1 MFNFLKMEEEKRY
14 KSKFSSINLQ
24 PFMIRGKFIGCLLAI
39 FFLSYN
45 IILIQTGFAQN
56 TQVTDTQPPS
66 VEAPPFI
73 IAKATSPSWTQ
84 VNFEVNATSPS
95 SDSISVYCNPSS
107 GSAFPMGSTIVLCA
121 AKDPITSLVSYAM
134 FNVTVK
140 DTSPPT
146 FNVPH
151 SILRQADNLQ
161 GTKITYDANA
171 SDTVDGSAVTT
182 CDPPSGTTFPLGLNQ
197 VKCTA
202 TDKSGNTAE
211 TSFSVIIGQTPSK
224 ESTGNAISILSE
236 NETNQL
242 KSPEFQVSENI
253 TDDSTPEFQ
262 VSENITDDS
271 TPEFQVSENITD
283 DSTPEFQVSE
293 NITDDSTPP
302 LEDLVENDTDDL
314 PIQQL
319 GDNVN
324 QNNGLIKV
332 TIDSLQTHR
341 AEEGSLLQIKGV
353 SVHDSGNEK
362 LSFTWKQTGG
372 QPIDPEDAR
381 IISQTAAS
389 EIAPQIGGNTT
400 NLTFEVTVPDVNTED
415 DDKLTFEIIALDDNG
430 NSASDSFD
438 ILVDDNPEFVG
449 TGNFQRNPNVLQ
461 SVINEVN
468 EEKNNSDL
476 PLSIQRNFEK
486 SIGVS
491 TSLDKGFTFVSMW
504 GSFGKGNGRFDGHN
518 DVDPFNGRI
527 YVADYAN
534 HRIQVFDTN
543 GNYITKW
550 GTYGEENGQIH
561 KASALTVLPSG
572 NIYLSDQFN
581 YRIQE
586 FTSNG
591 TFVTAWGTQG
601 EGDGQFLHPHV
612 PGVDSEGNIYVS
624 DRDLANV
631 QKFTK
636 DGKFIMKWAE
646 EGSEDGQLSKP
657 ESVIIDSHDNIY
669 VADLGNHRIQKFTK
683 DGNFILKWG
692 SKGVGDGEF
701 NAPAGLSIDRNDNIY
716 VTDRNNNRIQ
726 VFTTNGTFLTKF
738 GIEGS
743 GPGQFILPEGV
754 GVDKDTGLVY
764 VADTGNFRIQV
775 FKPVAASVTVA

>member
-1 MFNFLKMEEEKRY
+1 MFNFLSMEEEKRY
-14 KSKFSSINLQ
+14 KSKFSSIKLQ
-24 PFMIRGKFIGCLLAI
+24 PFMIRGKFLGCLLAI

-45 IILIQTGFAQN
+45 IIVIQTSFAQN
-56 TQVTDTQPPS
+56 TQVTSSQLPS

-73 IAKATSPSWTQ
+73 NARATSPSWTQ
-84 VNFEVNATSPS
+84 VNFQVNATSPS
-95 SDSISVYCNPSS
+95 FDSISVYCNPSS

-121 AKDPITSLVSYAM
+121 AKDPVTSLVGYAM

-146 FNVPH
+146 FKVPN

-171 SDTVDGSAVTT
+171 SDTVDGDAVSK

-202 TDKSGNTAE
+202 TDKSGNRAE
-211 TSFSVIIGQTPSK
+211 TTFSVIIGQTPSE
-224 ESTGNAISILSE
+224 ESASPAISMLTD

-242 KSPEFQVSENI
+242 KSPEFPVSENI
-253 TDDSTPEFQ
+253 TDDSTPEF
-262 VSENITDDS
+262 
-271 TPEFQVSENITD
+271 P
-283 DSTPEFQVSE
+283 VSE

-319 GDNVN
+319 EDNLN
-324 QNNGLIKV
+324 ENNGLIKV
-332 TIDSLQTHR
+332 TVDSLQTYR
-341 AEEGSLLQIKGV
+341 AAEGSLLKIKGV

-372 QPIDPEDAR
+372 QPIDPEDAS

-415 DDKLTFEIIALDDNG
+415 NDKLTFEIIALDDNG
-430 NSASDSFD
+430 NSASDTFD
-438 ILVDDNPEFVG
+438 IFVDDNPEFVG
-449 TGNFQRNPNVLQ
+449 TGNFQSNPNVLQ
-461 SVINEVN
+461 NVLNEVN

-486 SIGVS
+486 SIDVS

-518 DVDPFNGRI
+518 DVDPFNGRV

-561 KASALTVLPSG
+561 KASALTVVPSG

-591 TFVTAWGTQG
+591 TFVTAWGTKG

-636 DGKFIMKWAE
+636 DGKFIIKWAE

-669 VADLGNHRIQKFTK
+669 VADFGNHRIQKFTK
-683 DGNFILKWG
+683 DGNLILKWG
-692 SKGVGDGEF
+692 SKGTGDGEF
-701 NAPAGLSIDRNDNIY
+701 NSPAGLSIDRNDNIY

-726 VFTTNGTFLTKF
+726 VFTANGTFLTKF

-775 FKPVAASVTVA
+775 FKPVASSITVA

>member
-24 PFMIRGKFIGCLLAI
+24 PFMIRGKILRCLVAI

-56 TQVTDTQPPS
+56 TQVADMQPPS
-66 VEAPPFI
+66 VEAPQFI
-73 IAKATSPSWTQ
+73 IARATSPSWTQ
-84 VNFEVNATSPS
+84 VNFQVNATSPS
-95 SDSISVYCNPSS
+95 SDNISVYCNPSS

-146 FNVPH
+146 FKVPN

-211 TSFSVIIGQTPSK
+211 TSFSVIIGQTPS
-224 ESTGNAISILSE
+224 EEIGGNAISMLSQ

-242 KSPEFQVSENI
+242 KSPEFPVSENI
-253 TDDSTPEFQ
+253 TDDSTPEF
-262 VSENITDDS
+262 
-271 TPEFQVSENITD
+271 P
-283 DSTPEFQVSE
+283 VSE

-319 GDNVN
+319 EDNLTE
-324 QNNGLIKV
+324 NNGLIKV
-332 TIDSLQTHR
+332 TIDSLQTYR
-341 AEEGSLLQIKGV
+341 AAEGSLLQIRGV

-381 IISQTAAS
+381 IVSQTAAS

-449 TGNFQRNPNVLQ
+449 TGNFQSNPNVLQ
-461 SVINEVN
+461 SVINKVN

-486 SIGVS
+486 SIDVS

-504 GSFGKGNGRFDGHN
+504 GSFGKGNGRFDGQN
-518 DVDPFNGRI
+518 DVDPFNGRV

-534 HRIQVFDTN
+534 HRIQVFDTK

-561 KASALTVLPSG
+561 KASALTVVPSG

-591 TFVTAWGTQG
+591 TFVTAWGTKG
-601 EGDGQFLHPHV
+601 EEDGQFLHPHV

-669 VADLGNHRIQKFTK
+669 VADFGNHRIQKFTK
-683 DGNFILKWG
+683 DGNLILKWG

-726 VFTTNGTFLTKF
+726 VFTANGTFLAKF

-775 FKPVAASVTVA
+775 FKPVASSITVA

>member
-1 MFNFLKMEEEKRY
+1 
-14 KSKFSSINLQ
+14 
-24 PFMIRGKFIGCLLAI
+24 MIRGKYIGCFVAI

-45 IILIQTGFAQN
+45 MILIQTGFSQS
-56 TQVTDTQPPS
+56 TDVTGAQPPS

-73 IAKATSPSWTQ
+73 MARATSPAWTQ
-84 VNFEVNATSPS
+84 VNFEVNATSSS
-95 SDSISVYCNPSS
+95 SDNISVYCNPSS

-121 AKDPITSLVSYAM
+121 AKDPVTSLVSYAM

-146 FNVPH
+146 FKVPN
-151 SILRQADNLQ
+151 SILKQADNLE
-161 GTKITYDANA
+161 GTMITYDANA
-171 SDTVDGSAVTT
+171 SDTVDGIAVTT
-182 CDPPSGTTFPLGLNQ
+182 CDPPSGSTFPLGLNQ

-211 TSFSVIIGQTPSK
+211 TSFSVIIGQTPSI
-224 ESTGNAISILSE
+224 ENTGPAISMLS
-236 NETNQL
+236 NNQTNQL
-242 KSPEFQVSENI
+242 RSPEIPVSENITDDSPPEIPVSENITDDSPPQIPVSENITDDSPPEIPVSENI
-253 TDDSTPEFQ
+253 TDDSTLL
-262 VSENITDDS
+262 
-271 TPEFQVSENITD
+271 
-283 DSTPEFQVSE
+283 
-293 NITDDSTPP
+293 
-302 LEDLVENDTDDL
+302 LEDVIENDTDDL
-314 PIQQL
+314 QIQQL
-319 GDNVN
+319 ENNIDE
-324 QNNGLIKV
+324 NNGLIKV
-332 TIDSLQTHR
+332 TIDSLQTYR
-341 AEEGSLLQIKGV
+341 GEAGSLLKIKGV
-353 SVHDSGNEK
+353 SVHDSGNER

-372 QPIDPEDAR
+372 QPINPEDVR

-400 NLTFEVTVPDVNTED
+400 NLTFEVTVPDVNTND
-415 DDKLTFEIIALDDNG
+415 DDKLTFQIIAQDDNG

-438 ILVDDNPEFVG
+438 IFVDKNTEFVG
-449 TGNFQRNPNVLQ
+449 TGNFQNNPNVLQ
-461 SVINEVN
+461 NVLN
-468 EEKNNSDL
+468 EENNNSDL
-476 PLSIQRNFEK
+476 PLSLQGNIEK

-491 TSLDKGFTFVSMW
+491 TSLDKGFTFVNMW
-504 GSFGKGNGRFDGHN
+504 GSFGKGNGRFDGQN
-518 DVDPFNGRI
+518 DVDPFKGRV

-534 HRIQVFDTN
+534 HRIQVFDSK

-561 KASALTVLPSG
+561 KASALTVVPSG

-591 TFVTAWGTQG
+591 TFVTTWGTQG

-636 DGKFIMKWAE
+636 DGKFVMKWAE

-657 ESVIIDSHDNIY
+657 ESVIIDSNDNIY
-669 VADLGNHRIQKFTK
+669 VADFGNHRIQKFTN

-701 NAPAGLSIDRNDNIY
+701 NGPAGISIDKNDNIY

-738 GIEGS
+738 GLEGS
-743 GPGQFILPEGV
+743 GPGQFNRPEGV

-775 FKPVAASVTVA
+775 FKPVASFIPVA